1 MNAPLEPRE
10 ARLLNQYQRG
20 LALVSEPFA
29 AIARELATDEAW
41 VRATLA
47 RWQRE
52 GQVSRVGAVFR
63 PGALGVST
71 LAALAVPGHDV
82 DLVARAVSSRP
93 EVNHN
98 YERDHVFNLWFVANA
113 RDAKGLADLLAWIRR
128 KTGYVPISLPL
139 VTEYWVDLG
148 FDMECMARSRAGRS
162 ARARWRRASPE
173 RSLSADSQRVLAALQ
188 AGLPLV
194 RAPYAAIAAA
204 AGVSEAYVLV
214 LLADWLNRG
223 VIKRMGVVVH
233 HRALGYSA
241 NAMCVWNVPD
251 EEVDAVGEAL
261 ALHEDVTLCYR
272 RQRAPQWQ
280 YNLYCMLH
288 GRDRA
293 TVNVRLEELAA
304 HENLDR
310 FDRAVLFSTRAF
322 KQRGAQYASNPARAP
337 AVAA

>member
-1 MNAPLEPRE
+1 MNAPFEPRE
-10 ARLLNQYQRG
+10 ARLLNDYQRG
-20 LALVSEPFA
+20 LELVSEPFA
-29 AIARELATDEAW
+29 AIACDLGTDETW

-63 PGALGVST
+63 PGALGAST
-71 LAALAVPGHDV
+71 LAALAVPGHHV
-82 DLVARAVSSRP
+82 ERVASVVSARP

-113 RDAKGLADLLAWIRR
+113 RDAEGLADLLASIRQE
-128 KTGYVPISLPL
+128 TGYAPISLPL
-139 VTEYWVDLG
+139 VTEYWIDLG
-148 FDMECMARSRAGRS
+148 FDMQCMGRSRAGRA
-162 ARARWRRASPE
+162 ARARWRHTAAE
-173 RSLSADSQRVLAALQ
+173 RSLSAESRRVLAALQ
-188 AGLPLV
+188 HGLPLV

-223 VIKRMGVVVH
+223 VIKRLGVVVH

-251 EEVDAVGEAL
+251 DAVDTVGEAL
-261 ALHEDVTLCYR
+261 ARHEDVTLCYR
-272 RQRAPQWQ
+272 RRRAPQWQ

-288 GRDRA
+288 GHDRA
-293 TVNVRLEELAA
+293 AVNRRLAELVRLEG
-304 HENLDR
+304 LDR
-310 FDRAVLFSTRAF
+310 FAHAVLFSTRAF
-322 KQRGAQYASNPARAP
+322 KQRGAQYAWNPVQEP
-337 AVAA
+337 AAAA